1 MSLVG
6 NFTSNYDRE
15 AVSGG
20 VPTPEMGGRRPSHY
34 NDNEQ
39 AAESDA
45 STIAAVE
52 NSPPRSNN
60 QYTDKK
66 DGSYNTHD
74 ADELA
79 EATRRE
85 EAVHALARRLT
96 SQSQQSSANQNPF
109 NAPPNS
115 SLDPNGEHFNARAWT
130 KAMLNLQLNDENAPP
145 TRTAGVSFRE
155 LNVHGFG
162 ADTDYQ
168 KSVGNV
174 WLDGPGLVKK
184 IMGDKG
190 RKIDILQHCDGL
202 VEAGEMLVV
211 LGPPGSGCSTFLK
224 TITGET
230 HGFVVDSNSHI
241 NYQGTFAASE
251 SHSDPLLLIMN
262 RCQPRAHEQE
272 LPW

>member
-20 VPTPEMGGRRPSHY
+20 VPQPEMGGRQPSRY

-39 AAESDA
+39 AESDA

-60 QYTDKK
+60 QYNDKK
-66 DGSYNTHD
+66 DESYNTHD
-74 ADELA
+74 ADEIA
-79 EATRRE
+79 EAARRE

-96 SQSQQSSANQNPF
+96 SHSQQSSANQNPF
-109 NAPPNS
+109 NAAPGS
-115 SLDPNGEHFNARAWT
+115 SLDPHGEHFNARAWT
-130 KAMLNLQLNDENAPP
+130 KAMLNLQLNDENAPS

-241 NYQGTFAASE
+241 NYQGKLAASRPY
-251 SHSDPLLLIMN
+251 SDPFY
-262 RCQPRAHEQE
+262 
-272 LPW
+272 